1 VNRTSL
7 LLRGGKTSDRFE
19 ACVVVV
25 VVVVDRWKRER
36 ETKKRVLPH

>member
-1 VNRTSL
+1 MNRTSL

-25 VVVVDRWKRER
+25 VVVDRWKRER